1 MILQM
6 YNFYV
11 TIYLVKFMHK
21 IGIICEYNPLHNGH
35 LYQIKK
41 IKETYKDSLIIVC
54 LSSCFM
60 QRGEASILNKWDK
73 TRLAIESG
81 VDLVLEL
88 PFAFATQYQDIFA
101 KGALTI
107 LNHLKIDTLV
117 FGSECD
123 DVELLKN
130 LASVQL
136 KDESYNYLVK
146 RYLDLGL
153 NYPTSLS
160 KSLFDITGV
169 KLDKPNDLLALA
181 YVKEIIKNNYDIE
194 PFSIRRTSDYHNSN
208 LDSDIVSASTIR
220 KLLKDGVNVNNYL
233 PYNIYDYLS
242 EIDEDKYFALLKYQI
257 INNID
262 CLDKFQ
268 TVDEGIENRIIKYI
282 NMVNSKEELILKVK
296 SKRYTY
302 NKINRMFT
310 HILTNFTKEDA
321 KDLEIEYLRVLGFN
335 TRGKNYLNKIKKDIG
350 IPIINKYIPNMY
362 KCLDIEF
369 RVSLIYSLILKDKG
383 DDFLKR
389 EYRNKP
395 VIYD

>member
-1 MILQM
+1 
-6 YNFYV
+6 
-11 TIYLVKFMHK
+11 MHK
-21 IGIICEYNPLHNGH
+21 IGIICEYNPFHNGH

-117 FGSECD
+117 FGSECND
-123 DVELLKN
+123 IELLKN
-130 LASVQL
+130 LASIQL

-160 KSLFDITGV
+160 KALFDITGV

-362 KCLDIEF
+362 KSLDIEF

>member
-1 MILQM
+1 
-6 YNFYV
+6 
-11 TIYLVKFMHK
+11 MHK
-21 IGIICEYNPLHNGH
+21 IGIICEYNPFHNGH

-117 FGSECD
+117 FGSECND
-123 DVELLKN
+123 IELLKN
-130 LASVQL
+130 LASIQL

-160 KSLFDITGV
+160 KALFDITGV

-181 YVKEIIKNNYDIE
+181 YIKEIIKNNYDIK

-362 KCLDIEF
+362 KSLDIEF

>member
-1 MILQM
+1 
-6 YNFYV
+6 
-11 TIYLVKFMHK
+11 MHK
-21 IGIICEYNPLHNGH
+21 IGIICEYNPFHNGH

-117 FGSECD
+117 FGSECND
-123 DVELLKN
+123 IELLNN
-130 LASVQL
+130 LASIQL
-136 KDESYNYLVK
+136 KDESYNHLVK

-160 KSLFDITGV
+160 KALFDITGV

-181 YVKEIIKNNYDIE
+181 YIKEIIKNNYDIK

-362 KCLDIEF
+362 KSLDIEF

>member
-1 MILQM
+1 
-6 YNFYV
+6 
-11 TIYLVKFMHK
+11 MHK
-21 IGIICEYNPLHNGH
+21 IGIICEYNPFHNGH

-117 FGSECD
+117 FGSECND
-123 DVELLKN
+123 IELLNN
-130 LASVQL
+130 LASIQL
-136 KDESYNYLVK
+136 KDDGYNHLVK

-160 KSLFDITGV
+160 KALFDISGV

-257 INNID
+257 INNVD

-335 TRGKNYLNKIKKDIG
+335 TRGKNYLNKIKKDID

>member
-1 MILQM
+1 
-6 YNFYV
+6 
-11 TIYLVKFMHK
+11 MHK
-21 IGIICEYNPLHNGH
+21 IGIICEYNPFHNGH

-160 KSLFDITGV
+160 KALFDISGV

-181 YVKEIIKNNYDIE
+181 YIKEIIKNNYDIK

-282 NMVNSKEELILKVK
+282 NMVNSKEKLILKVK

>member
-1 MILQM
+1 
-6 YNFYV
+6 
-11 TIYLVKFMHK
+11 MHK
-21 IGIICEYNPLHNGH
+21 IGIICEYNPFHNGH

-41 IKETYKDSLIIVC
+41 IKDTYKDSLIIVC

-136 KDESYNYLVK
+136 KDDGYNYLVK

-160 KSLFDITGV
+160 KALFDISGV

>member
-1 MILQM
+1 
-6 YNFYV
+6 
-11 TIYLVKFMHK
+11 MHK
-21 IGIICEYNPLHNGH
+21 IGIICEYNPFHNGH

-117 FGSECD
+117 FGSECND
-123 DVELLKN
+123 IELLKN
-130 LASVQL
+130 LASIQL
-136 KDESYNYLVK
+136 KDDGYNHLVK

-160 KSLFDITGV
+160 KALFDITGV

-321 KDLEIEYLRVLGFN
+321 KNLEIEYLRVLGFN
-335 TRGKNYLNKIKKDIG
+335 TRGKNYLNKIKKDID

>member
-1 MILQM
+1 
-6 YNFYV
+6 
-11 TIYLVKFMHK
+11 MHK
-21 IGIICEYNPLHNGH
+21 IGIICEYNPFHNGH

-123 DVELLKN
+123 DVELRKN

-160 KSLFDITGV
+160 KDLFDITGV

-321 KDLEIEYLRVLGFN
+321 KNLEIEYLRVLGFN
-335 TRGKNYLNKIKKDIG
+335 TRGKNYLNKIKKDID

>member
-1 MILQM
+1 
-6 YNFYV
+6 
-11 TIYLVKFMHK
+11 MHK
-21 IGIICEYNPLHNGH
+21 IGIICEYNPFHNGH

-107 LNHLKIDTLV
+107 LNHLKIDTLI
-117 FGSECD
+117 FGSECND
-123 DVELLKN
+123 IELLKN

-136 KDESYNYLVK
+136 KDDGYNHLVK

-160 KSLFDITGV
+160 KALFDITGV

-335 TRGKNYLNKIKKDIG
+335 TRGKNYLNKIKKEIG

-362 KCLDIEF
+362 KSLDIEF

>member
-1 MILQM
+1 
-6 YNFYV
+6 
-11 TIYLVKFMHK
+11 MHK
-21 IGIICEYNPLHNGH
+21 IGIICEYNPFHNGH

-117 FGSECD
+117 FGSECND
-123 DVELLKN
+123 IELLKN
-130 LASVQL
+130 LASIQL
-136 KDESYNYLVK
+136 KDDGYNHLVK

-160 KSLFDITGV
+160 KALFDISGV

-257 INNID
+257 INNVD

-321 KDLEIEYLRVLGFN
+321 KNLEIEYLRVLGFN

-350 IPIINKYIPNMY
+350 IPIINK
-362 KCLDIEF
+362 
-369 RVSLIYSLILKDKG
+369 
-383 DDFLKR
+383 
-389 EYRNKP
+389 
-395 VIYD
+395 

>member
-1 MILQM
+1 
-6 YNFYV
+6 
-11 TIYLVKFMHK
+11 MHK

-117 FGSECD
+117 FGSECND
-123 DVELLKN
+123 IELLKN

-160 KSLFDITGV
+160 KALFDISGV

-282 NMVNSKEELILKVK
+282 NMVNSKEKLILKVK

-321 KDLEIEYLRVLGFN
+321 KNLEIEYLRVLGFN
-335 TRGKNYLNKIKKDIG
+335 TRGKNYLNKIKKEIG

>member
-1 MILQM
+1 
-6 YNFYV
+6 
-11 TIYLVKFMHK
+11 MHK
-21 IGIICEYNPLHNGH
+21 IGIICEYNPFHNGH

-117 FGSECD
+117 FGSECND
-123 DVELLKN
+123 IELLNN
-130 LASVQL
+130 LASIQL
-136 KDESYNYLVK
+136 KDESYNHLVK

-160 KSLFDITGV
+160 KALFDISGV

-181 YVKEIIKNNYDIE
+181 YIKEIIKNNYDIE

>member
-1 MILQM
+1 
-6 YNFYV
+6 
-11 TIYLVKFMHK
+11 MHK
-21 IGIICEYNPLHNGH
+21 IGIICEYNPFHNGH

-117 FGSECD
+117 FGSECND
-123 DVELLKN
+123 IELLNN
-130 LASVQL
+130 LASIQL
-136 KDESYNYLVK
+136 KDDGYNHLVK

-160 KSLFDITGV
+160 KALFDISGV

-257 INNID
+257 INNVD

-282 NMVNSKEELILKVK
+282 NMVNSKEKLILKVK

-335 TRGKNYLNKIKKDIG
+335 TRGKNYLNKIKKDID

-362 KCLDIEF
+362 KSLDIEF

>member
-1 MILQM
+1 
-6 YNFYV
+6 
-11 TIYLVKFMHK
+11 MHK

-117 FGSECD
+117 FGSECND
-123 DVELLKN
+123 IELLKN
-130 LASVQL
+130 LASIQL
-136 KDESYNYLVK
+136 KDDGYNHLVK

-160 KSLFDITGV
+160 KALFDISGV

-181 YVKEIIKNNYDIE
+181 YIKEIIKNNYDIE

-257 INNID
+257 INNVD

-282 NMVNSKEELILKVK
+282 NMVNSKEKLILKVK

-321 KDLEIEYLRVLGFN
+321 KNLEIEYLRVLGFN
-335 TRGKNYLNKIKKDIG
+335 TRGKNYLNKIKKDID

>member
-1 MILQM
+1 
-6 YNFYV
+6 
-11 TIYLVKFMHK
+11 MHK
-21 IGIICEYNPLHNGH
+21 IGIICEYNPFHNGH

-117 FGSECD
+117 FGSECND
-123 DVELLKN
+123 IELLKN
-130 LASVQL
+130 LASIQL
-136 KDESYNYLVK
+136 KDDGYNHLVK

-160 KSLFDITGV
+160 KALFDISGV

-321 KDLEIEYLRVLGFN
+321 KNLEIEYLRVLGFN
-335 TRGKNYLNKIKKDIG
+335 TRGKNYLNKIKKDID

>member
-1 MILQM
+1 
-6 YNFYV
+6 
-11 TIYLVKFMHK
+11 MHK
-21 IGIICEYNPLHNGH
+21 IGIICEYNPFHNGH

-117 FGSECD
+117 FGSECND
-123 DVELLKN
+123 IELLKN
-130 LASVQL
+130 LASIQL
-136 KDESYNYLVK
+136 KDDGYNHLVK

-160 KSLFDITGV
+160 KALFDISGV

-181 YVKEIIKNNYDIE
+181 YIKEIIKNNYDIK

-282 NMVNSKEELILKVK
+282 NMVNSKEKLILKVK

-335 TRGKNYLNKIKKDIG
+335 TRGKNYLNKIKKEIG

-362 KCLDIEF
+362 KSLDIEF

>member
-21 IGIICEYNPLHNGH
+21 IGIICEYNPFHNGH

-117 FGSECD
+117 FGSECND
-123 DVELLKN
+123 IELLKN

-160 KSLFDITGV
+160 KALFDISGV

-181 YVKEIIKNNYDIE
+181 YIKEIIKNNYDIK

-257 INNID
+257 INNVD

-282 NMVNSKEELILKVK
+282 NMVNSKEKLILKVK

-321 KDLEIEYLRVLGFN
+321 KNLEIEYLRVLGFN
-335 TRGKNYLNKIKKDIG
+335 TRGKNYLNKIKKDID

-362 KCLDIEF
+362 KSLDIEF

>member
-1 MILQM
+1 
-6 YNFYV
+6 
-11 TIYLVKFMHK
+11 MHK
-21 IGIICEYNPLHNGH
+21 IGIICEYNPFHNGH

-117 FGSECD
+117 FGSECND
-123 DVELLKN
+123 IELLNN
-130 LASVQL
+130 LASIQL
-136 KDESYNYLVK
+136 KDESYNHLVK

-160 KSLFDITGV
+160 KALFDISGV

-181 YVKEIIKNNYDIE
+181 YIKEIIKNNYDIE

-335 TRGKNYLNKIKKDIG
+335 TRGKNYLNKIKKDID

>member
-160 KSLFDITGV
+160 KALFDISGV

-181 YVKEIIKNNYDIE
+181 YIKEIIKNNYDIK

-335 TRGKNYLNKIKKDIG
+335 TRGKNYLNKIKKEIG

-362 KCLDIEF
+362 KSLDIEF

>member
-1 MILQM
+1 
-6 YNFYV
+6 
-11 TIYLVKFMHK
+11 MHK
-21 IGIICEYNPLHNGH
+21 IGIICEYNPFHNGH

-117 FGSECD
+117 FGSECND
-123 DVELLKN
+123 IELLKN
-130 LASVQL
+130 LASIQL
-136 KDESYNYLVK
+136 KDDGYNHLVK

-160 KSLFDITGV
+160 KALFDISGV

-335 TRGKNYLNKIKKDIG
+335 TRGKNYLNKIKKDID

>member
-21 IGIICEYNPLHNGH
+21 IGIICEYNPFHNGH

-160 KSLFDITGV
+160 RALFDITGV

-257 INNID
+257 INNVD

-282 NMVNSKEELILKVK
+282 NMVNSKEKLILKVK

-321 KDLEIEYLRVLGFN
+321 KNLEIEYLRVLGFN
-335 TRGKNYLNKIKKDIG
+335 TRGKNYLNKIKKDID

>member
-1 MILQM
+1 
-6 YNFYV
+6 
-11 TIYLVKFMHK
+11 MHK

-117 FGSECD
+117 FGSECND
-123 DVELLKN
+123 IELLNN

-160 KSLFDITGV
+160 KALFDISGV

-321 KDLEIEYLRVLGFN
+321 KNLEIEYLRVLGFN
-335 TRGKNYLNKIKKDIG
+335 TRGKNYLNKIKKDID

>member
-1 MILQM
+1 
-6 YNFYV
+6 
-11 TIYLVKFMHK
+11 MHK
-21 IGIICEYNPLHNGH
+21 IGIICEYNPFHNGH

-117 FGSECD
+117 FGSECND
-123 DVELLKN
+123 IELLKN
-130 LASVQL
+130 LASIQL

-160 KSLFDITGV
+160 KALFDISGV

-181 YVKEIIKNNYDIE
+181 YIKEIIKNNYDIK
-194 PFSIRRTSDYHNSN
+194 PFSIGRTSDYHNSN

-257 INNID
+257 INNVD

-321 KDLEIEYLRVLGFN
+321 KNLEIEYLRVLGFN
-335 TRGKNYLNKIKKDIG
+335 TRGKNYLNKIKKDID

>member
-21 IGIICEYNPLHNGH
+21 IGIICEYNPFHNGH

-117 FGSECD
+117 FGSECND
-123 DVELLKN
+123 IELLKN
-130 LASVQL
+130 LASIQL
-136 KDESYNYLVK
+136 KDDGYNHLVK

-160 KSLFDITGV
+160 KALFDISGV

-181 YVKEIIKNNYDIE
+181 YIKEIIKNNYDIK
-194 PFSIRRTSDYHNSN
+194 PFSIGRTSDYHNSN

-257 INNID
+257 INNVD

-321 KDLEIEYLRVLGFN
+321 KNLEIEYLRVLGFN
-335 TRGKNYLNKIKKDIG
+335 TRGKNYLNKIKKDID

>member
-1 MILQM
+1 
-6 YNFYV
+6 
-11 TIYLVKFMHK
+11 MHK

-160 KSLFDITGV
+160 KALFDITGV

-257 INNID
+257 INNVD

-321 KDLEIEYLRVLGFN
+321 KNLEIEYLRVLGFN

>member
-1 MILQM
+1 
-6 YNFYV
+6 
-11 TIYLVKFMHK
+11 MHK
-21 IGIICEYNPLHNGH
+21 IGIICEYNPFHNGH

-117 FGSECD
+117 FGSECND
-123 DVELLKN
+123 IELLNN
-130 LASVQL
+130 LASIQL
-136 KDESYNYLVK
+136 KDESYNHLVK

-160 KSLFDITGV
+160 KALFDISGV

-181 YVKEIIKNNYDIE
+181 YIKEIIKNNYDIK

-321 KDLEIEYLRVLGFN
+321 KNLEIEYLRVLGFN

-362 KCLDIEF
+362 KSLDIEF

>member
-1 MILQM
+1 
-6 YNFYV
+6 
-11 TIYLVKFMHK
+11 MHK
-21 IGIICEYNPLHNGH
+21 IGIICEYNPFHNGH

-160 KSLFDITGV
+160 KALFDITGV

-321 KDLEIEYLRVLGFN
+321 KNLEIEYLRVLGFN
-335 TRGKNYLNKIKKDIG
+335 TRGKNYLNKIKKDID

>member
-1 MILQM
+1 
-6 YNFYV
+6 
-11 TIYLVKFMHK
+11 MHK
-21 IGIICEYNPLHNGH
+21 IGIICEYNPFHNGH

-123 DVELLKN
+123 DVELLNN

-136 KDESYNYLVK
+136 KDDGYNYLVK

-160 KSLFDITGV
+160 KALFDITGV

-362 KCLDIEF
+362 KSLDIEF

>member
-21 IGIICEYNPLHNGH
+21 IGIICEYNPFHNGH

-117 FGSECD
+117 FGSECND
-123 DVELLKN
+123 IELLKN

-160 KSLFDITGV
+160 KALFDITGV

-181 YVKEIIKNNYDIE
+181 YIKEIIKNNYDIE

-321 KDLEIEYLRVLGFN
+321 KNLEIEYLRVLGFN
-335 TRGKNYLNKIKKDIG
+335 TRGKNYLNKIKKEIG

>member
-21 IGIICEYNPLHNGH
+21 IGIICEYNPFHNGH

-117 FGSECD
+117 FGSECND
-123 DVELLKN
+123 IELLKN
-130 LASVQL
+130 LASIQL
-136 KDESYNYLVK
+136 KDDGYNHLVK

-160 KSLFDITGV
+160 KALFDISGV

-181 YVKEIIKNNYDIE
+181 YIKEIIKNNYDIK

-282 NMVNSKEELILKVK
+282 NMVNSKEKLILKVK

-335 TRGKNYLNKIKKDIG
+335 TRGKNYLNKIKKEIG

-362 KCLDIEF
+362 KSLDIEF

>member
-21 IGIICEYNPLHNGH
+21 IGIICEYNPFHNGH

-136 KDESYNYLVK
+136 KDDGYNYLVK

-321 KDLEIEYLRVLGFN
+321 KNLEIEYLRVLGFN
-335 TRGKNYLNKIKKDIG
+335 TRGKNYLNKIKKDID

>member
-1 MILQM
+1 
-6 YNFYV
+6 
-11 TIYLVKFMHK
+11 MHK
-21 IGIICEYNPLHNGH
+21 IGIICEYNPFHNGH

-160 KSLFDITGV
+160 KALFDITGV

-257 INNID
+257 INNVD

-362 KCLDIEF
+362 KSLDIEF

>member
-1 MILQM
+1 
-6 YNFYV
+6 
-11 TIYLVKFMHK
+11 MHK
-21 IGIICEYNPLHNGH
+21 IGIICEYNPFHNGH

-160 KSLFDITGV
+160 KALFDITGV

-181 YVKEIIKNNYDIE
+181 YIKEIIKNNYDIK

-282 NMVNSKEELILKVK
+282 NMVNSKEKLILKVK

>member
-1 MILQM
+1 
-6 YNFYV
+6 
-11 TIYLVKFMHK
+11 MHK
-21 IGIICEYNPLHNGH
+21 IGIICEYNPFHNGH

-160 KSLFDITGV
+160 KALFDISGV

-181 YVKEIIKNNYDIE
+181 YIKEIIKNNYDIK

-257 INNID
+257 INNVD

-321 KDLEIEYLRVLGFN
+321 KDLEIEYLRALGFN

-362 KCLDIEF
+362 KSLDIEF

>member
-1 MILQM
+1 
-6 YNFYV
+6 
-11 TIYLVKFMHK
+11 MHK
-21 IGIICEYNPLHNGH
+21 IGIICEYNPFHNGH

-117 FGSECD
+117 FGSECND
-123 DVELLKN
+123 IELLKN

-136 KDESYNYLVK
+136 KDDGYNHLVK

-160 KSLFDITGV
+160 KALFDITGV

-321 KDLEIEYLRVLGFN
+321 KNLEIEYLRVLGFN
-335 TRGKNYLNKIKKDIG
+335 TRGKNYLNKIKKDID

>member
-21 IGIICEYNPLHNGH
+21 IGIICEYNPFHNGH

-117 FGSECD
+117 FGSECND
-123 DVELLKN
+123 IELLKN

-160 KSLFDITGV
+160 KALFDITGV

-321 KDLEIEYLRVLGFN
+321 KNLEIEYLRVLGFN
-335 TRGKNYLNKIKKDIG
+335 TRGKNYLNKIKKDID

>member
-21 IGIICEYNPLHNGH
+21 IGIICEYNPFHNGH

-136 KDESYNYLVK
+136 KDDGYNHLVK

-160 KSLFDITGV
+160 KALFDITGV

-181 YVKEIIKNNYDIE
+181 YIKEIIKNNYDIK

-321 KDLEIEYLRVLGFN
+321 KNLEIEYLRVLGFN
-335 TRGKNYLNKIKKDIG
+335 TRGKNYLNKIKKDID

>member
-1 MILQM
+1 
-6 YNFYV
+6 
-11 TIYLVKFMHK
+11 MHK
-21 IGIICEYNPLHNGH
+21 IGIICEYNPFHNGH

-117 FGSECD
+117 FGSECND
-123 DVELLKN
+123 IELLNN
-130 LASVQL
+130 LASIQL
-136 KDESYNYLVK
+136 KDDGYNHLVK

-160 KSLFDITGV
+160 KALFDISGV

-362 KCLDIEF
+362 KSLDIEF

>member
-1 MILQM
+1 
-6 YNFYV
+6 
-11 TIYLVKFMHK
+11 MHK

-117 FGSECD
+117 FGSECND
-123 DVELLKN
+123 IELLKN

-160 KSLFDITGV
+160 KALFDISGV

-321 KDLEIEYLRVLGFN
+321 KNLEIEYLRVLGFN
-335 TRGKNYLNKIKKDIG
+335 TRGKNYLNKIKKDID